1 MEGLGQVLTS
11 CLELLQTEF
20 AIDGLTFSWWKILLW
35 TIVAGAVICLIVKW
49 SDDK

>member
-1 MEGLGQVLTS
+1 MQSLGQVLTS

-35 TIVAGAVICLIVKW
+35 TIYLIVKW

>member
-1 MEGLGQVLTS
+1 MRSLGQVLTS

-20 AIDGLTFSWWKILLW
+20 SIDGLTFSWWKILLW

>member
-1 MEGLGQVLTS
+1 MQSLGQVLTS

-20 AIDGLTFSWWKILLW
+20 AIDGLTFSWKILLW